1 MSAFSQ
7 GDRGKP
13 GPVGP
18 SGDPGEKV
26 RGHCGC
32 FIVDCISWYA
42 TQDVFMFMSKH
53 VLHRD
58 HRDHRGQEDNQVML

>member
-1 MSAFSQ
+1 MCAISQ

-26 RGHCGC
+26 TG
-32 FIVDCISWYA
+32 S
-42 TQDVFMFMSKH
+42 QDV
-53 VLHRD
+53 
-58 HRDHRGQEDNQVML
+58 